1 MCSYTSSSLTTS
13 RPPSRDGSDRRDKLE
28 RAPISR
34 ETKRMLK
41 QKSQESFIRVDNN
54 KSVTSIPYIDA
65 SPPSSNGLGLS
76 VSKASFGVTSPS
88 HKGKKNF

>member
-1 MCSYTSSSLTTS
+1 
-13 RPPSRDGSDRRDKLE
+13 
-28 RAPISR
+28 
-34 ETKRMLK
+34 MLK

-88 HKGKKNF
+88 HKGKKLFFRYLHINDRVHGNMSKV

>member
-1 MCSYTSSSLTTS
+1 
-13 RPPSRDGSDRRDKLE
+13 
-28 RAPISR
+28 
-34 ETKRMLK
+34 MLK

-65 SPPSSNGLGLS
+65 SPPSSNGLGGLS

-88 HKGKKNF
+88 HKGKRNVLFLVTVLLKFS

>member
-1 MCSYTSSSLTTS
+1 
-13 RPPSRDGSDRRDKLE
+13 
-28 RAPISR
+28 
-34 ETKRMLK
+34 MLK

-65 SPPSSNGLGLS
+65 SPPSTNGLGLS

-88 HKGKKNF
+88 HKGKKNLIYFGTH